1 MYFSWSVGCCRLQI
15 NVFDEAALLL
25 LLFVDRGGLI
35 RMRGRGDGVE
45 LVVFIDRGKGKA
57 ELYFSVLMIDLP
69 TLCWRKP
76 TADR

>member
-1 MYFSWSVGCCRLQI
+1 MYFSWCVGCCRLQI
-15 NVFDEAALLL
+15 NVFDLAALLL
-25 LLFVDRGGLI
+25 LSVDRGGI
-35 RMRGRGDGVE
+35 RMRCRGDGVE

-57 ELYFSVLMIDLP
+57 ELYFPVSMIDLP

>member
-15 NVFDEAALLL
+15 NVFDEAVLL

-57 ELYFSVLMIDLP
+57 ELYLSVLMIDLP